1 MSHRGGVFPLF
12 LSLTWHWYQ
21 RHPALLPGESPG
33 TGREEL
39 GVLGLLFSGW
49 SGAWCPQVTDT
60 RAHAPCPALC
70 EGRGAQSLWGH
81 SSRSVLLTSASIMVR
96 IPQLQPLAGVTE
108 TSISILHYA
117 MHWGFMFSCLL
128 GIFFPDGQWSPKA
141 RNKAFS
147 VFWVYYI
154 F

>member
-1 MSHRGGVFPLF
+1 MGFFPYF
-12 LSLTWHWYQ
+12 WV
-21 RHPALLPGESPG
+21 SPG
-33 TGREEL
+33 TDTRGTQPCSLGNHQELAGRNS
-39 GVLGLLFSGW
+39 VCWVYFSVDDQGLD
-49 SGAWCPQVTDT
+49 APQVTDT